1 MLTIYVIL
9 RCSLIIIS
17 LSGGSDGEWDKRHK
31 PSRRSRSRD
40 SQFSEPGYRYKCD
53 SIPPSRT
60 IHRSRTL
67 SQTKTQDA
75 EFLDKKNCDYK
86 DTYRKRKK
94 AKDASPKMDENVMN
108 TFPRRSNSRG
118 KMVPTDDSNATEEII
133 SKSRQC
139 QKFNFEN
146 DFDISEVESPTILN
160 PVKTLRQRGLF
171 DKQTSLVDRDIKI
184 AHRGGSLKESKIF
197 TKSSKLMFEDDFSP
211 SEKAE
216 DLPDD
221 SICSIKE
228 ETDRDEIDDFEEL
241 KFKSAAS
248 NGRKLK
254 LGRNRLLSN
263 LSLGDGNDLKKSESV
278 NIFHRED
285 DPFDDDFFYDER
297 AEKDE
302 QISPR
307 NVELRWS
314 EDFKNT

>member
-1 MLTIYVIL
+1 MCIL
-9 RCSLIIIS
+9 SHTFI
-17 LSGGSDGEWDKRHK
+17 SGGSDGEWDKRHK

-40 SQFSEPGYRYKCD
+40 SQYSEPGYRYKCD
-53 SIPPSRT
+53 ATPASRT

-75 EFLDKKNCDYK
+75 DFPDKKNCDFK

-94 AKDASPKMDENVMN
+94 VKDASSKMEENVIN
-108 TFPRRSNSRG
+108 TFPRKSSSRG
-118 KMVPTDDSNATEEII
+118 KIVPTDDFNATEEII
-133 SKSRQC
+133 MKSRQC

-146 DFDISEVESPTILN
+146 DFEISEVESPTILN
-160 PVKTLRQRGLF
+160 PVKTLRQRSLF
-171 DKQTSLVDRDIKI
+171 DKQTSLVDREIKI
-184 AHRGGSLKESKIF
+184 MVQRGGSLKESKLF
-197 TKSSKLMFEDDFSP
+197 TKSSKSMFEDDFSP
-211 SEKAE
+211 SEKTE

-241 KFKSAAS
+241 KFKSATTN

-263 LSLGDGNDLKKSESV
+263 LSLGDANDLKKSESV
-278 NIFHRED
+278 NIFQRED
-285 DPFDDDFFYDER
+285 DPFDDDFFYDES
-297 AEKDE
+297 AEQDE
-302 QISPR
+302 QVSPR